1 MVCQLQD
8 ALSSLE
14 PMVVVKTEPGLDQP
28 DDTQQPHQVDQ
39 QLHQGDQQLHQDDLQ
54 PDPFAKFVIR

>member
-1 MVCQLQD
+1 
-8 ALSSLE
+8 
-14 PMVVVKTEPGLDQP
+14 MVVVKTEPGLDQP
-28 DDTQQPHQVDQ
+28 DDTQQLHQVDQ